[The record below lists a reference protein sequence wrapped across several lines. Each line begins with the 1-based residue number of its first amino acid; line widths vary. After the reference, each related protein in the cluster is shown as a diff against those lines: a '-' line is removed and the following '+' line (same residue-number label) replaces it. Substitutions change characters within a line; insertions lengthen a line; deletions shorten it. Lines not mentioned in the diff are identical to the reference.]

1 MKDIIKDRIEKIENN
16 IVPQGYKKTEIGIIP
31 EDWKVEKLGEL
42 GEFYRGR
49 GILKKDIISEGVE
62 CITYGEIYTEYNY
75 FTNYFISKISKKI
88 AKKSIELEKGDI
100 LFAGSGETSEEI
112 GKAIMYIGNSV
123 VYCGSDIII
132 FRPKEEIKNIT
143 YSYIVNYDYFNEQKY
158 KLSQGH
164 SVVHLYSSNLKEMI
178 VPVIQ
183 LKEQE
188 KIAGILSTWDQ
199 YIENIDS
206 IIESKKK
213 QKKGLMQNLLTGEVR
228 LPGFNGEWKEVKLGD
243 VIKEVNKKTT
253 KNNEYEILSVTKDG
267 IIPQNKYF
275 TKQIASK
282 NNKGY
287 KIVKE
292 GNLVFSTMNLW
303 MGSLDILK
311 GIEIGIV
318 SPAYK
323 VFKIDIEN
331 FDILFLNDFM
341 KTNRMI
347 YLYNI
352 NSEQGASVVRRN
364 LDLDSLLSSRINLP
378 PIDEQVA
385 IASVLSSADREIE
398 LLEDLRNKRMEE
410 KKGLMQLLL
419 TGIVRVGG

>member
-31 EDWKVEKLGEL
+31 EDWKVEKLGE
-42 GEFYRGR
+42 
-49 GILKKDIISEGVE
+49 ISETFSGGTPSVGNS
-62 CITYGEIYTEYNY
+62 IYYGGHIPFIRSGEIYLDKTELYITEDGLKNSSAKMVKKGY
-75 FTNYFISKISKKI
+75 ILYALYGATSGEVSISKIDGAINQAILAIIPLEKHDNYFICEWLKFN
-88 AKKSIELEKGDI
+88 KKSIVSTYLQGGQGN
-100 LFAGSGETSEEI
+100 LSG
-112 GKAIMYIGNSV
+112 G
-123 VYCGSDIII
+123 IIKKI
-132 FRPKEEIKNIT
+132 
-143 YSYIVNYDYFNEQKY
+143 
-158 KLSQGH
+158 
-164 SVVHLYSSNLKEMI
+164 NLPI
-178 VPVIQ
+178 PP

-188 KIAGILSTWDQ
+188 KIASILSTWDQ

>member
-31 EDWKVEKLGEL
+31 EDWKVEKLRKICFINLE
-42 GEFYRGR
+42 
-49 GILKKDIISEGVE
+49 ILKNNEKE
-62 CITYGEIYTEYNY
+62 NY
-75 FTNYFISKISKKI
+75 YYYDLSSVNNGKVTHPKEKIKFKNLPSR
-88 AKKSIELEKGDI
+88 AKRKFYKGDI
-100 LFAGSGETSEEI
+100 LFSTVRPNLKGFAYIDFQPE
-112 GKAIMYIGNSV
+112 KAICSTGFAVLTIKQNALSRFIYYNLFTKKIENRINSLTV
-123 VYCGSDIII
+123 GSNYPALNKNDI
-132 FRPKEEIKNIT
+132 EN
-143 YSYIVNYDYFNEQKY
+143 
-158 KLSQGH
+158 LSFP
-164 SVVHLYSSNLKEMI
+164 I
-178 VPVIQ
+178 PP

-243 VIKEVNKKTT
+243 ICEITTGNKDNKDNKKDG
-253 KNNEYEILSVTKDG
+253 KYPFYVRSNNILRINEYSYDGEAILIPGDGKIGEIFHYINGKFNFHQRV
-267 IIPQNKYF
+267 
-275 TKQIASK
+275 
-282 NNKGY
+282 Y
-287 KIVKE
+287 KISDFNINVLGKYIYYY
-292 GNLVFSTMNLW
+292 LVQFFKREAKKYSAKATVD
-303 MGSLDILK
+303 SLRR
-311 GIEIGIV
+311 ET
-318 SPAYK
+318 
-323 VFKIDIEN
+323 
-331 FDILFLNDFM
+331 FLNM
-341 KTNRMI
+341 K
-347 YLYNI
+347 
-352 NSEQGASVVRRN
+352 
-364 LDLDSLLSSRINLP
+364 INLP